1 MKPFWKFCE
10 EEDKWLR
17 KKEKVVTLDL
27 TGCKNRLELHE
38 RIRVALDF
46 PDFYGK
52 NWSGF
57 WDLIW
62 SYCDAQRI
70 VVIGED
76 TLPKNMERDREKVN
90 EILYRFRDHMIQF
103 GEKIIIEIQ

>member
-1 MKPFWKFCE
+1 MAS
-10 EEDKWLR
+10 

-27 TGCKNRLELHE
+27 TGCKNWLELHE
-38 RIRVALDF
+38 RIRIAFDF

-52 NWSGF
+52 NWDAF

-62 SYCDAQRI
+62 SDCDAQRI
-70 VVIGED
+70 IVIGED
-76 TLPKNMERDREKVN
+76 TLPKALERDREKVN

-103 GEKIIIEIQ
+103 GDKIVIEIQ

>member
-1 MKPFWKFCE
+1 MAQE
-10 EEDKWLR
+10 
-17 KKEKVVTLDL
+17 KEKVVTLDL

-38 RIRVALDF
+38 RIRVAFDF

-52 NWSGF
+52 NWDAF

-62 SYCDAQRI
+62 SDCDAQRI

-90 EILYRFRDHMIQF
+90 EILYRFRDYWAQYD
-103 GEKIIIEIQ
+103 EKITIEIQ

>member
-1 MKPFWKFCE
+1 MAS
-10 EEDKWLR
+10 

-27 TGCKNRLELHE
+27 TGCKNWLELHE
-38 RIRVALDF
+38 RIRIAFDF

-52 NWSGF
+52 NWDAF
-57 WDLIW
+57 WDLIRTE
-62 SYCDAQRI
+62 CDADRI

-76 TLPKNMERDREKVN
+76 TLPKDLERDREKVN

-103 GEKIIIEIQ
+103 GEKIVIEIQ